1 MGRPG
6 GQTAYSEETHSLHP
20 KAAAA
25 NFLKKRSLSPSHRLP
40 ADTHLPGRPL
50 ARGRSHTRRSP
61 SFKAPRPPLSAAAV
75 TAGAESP
82 GQRLSGLP
90 YRGIFLFSKEKK
102 ILQMLFLKN
111 HLRFISLSVAVWRH
125 RRVTR
130 VSYWHSGPR
139 AFCLDFGDAATAKDR
154 HSEGPQDGRAG
165 KAACGVLAARLA
177 RSPLQHKRA
186 PPPHPGSK
194 FQCWW
199 SPSGPK
205 R

>member
-1 MGRPG
+1 MFRC
-6 GQTAYSEETHSLHP
+6 SV
-20 KAAAA
+20 
-25 NFLKKRSLSPSHRLP
+25 LSDSATQATGPC
-40 ADTHLPGRPL
+40 
-50 ARGRSHTRRSP
+50 
-61 SFKAPRPPLSAAAV
+61 KIPLSM
-75 TAGAESP
+75 GFPRQEYWSGLPFPSP
-82 GQRLSGLP
+82 GDHLDPGIGQRLSGLP

-154 HSEGPQDGRAG
+154 HREGPQDGRAG